1 MLKDKVIVLAGVGK
15 GMGRAMS
22 LLFAQHGAKVVL
34 AARKADIIEPTKDQ
48 IITAGGE
55 ALAIVGNAADKGF
68 MEQVAAKTV
77 VAFGQI
83 DGLCCVAG
91 GFYRRMKGP
100 DEFEDGF
107 FEMVIRNHIAS
118 VYHGVRAVLP
128 TMEQQGCG
136 SILTIGAGYK
146 TLRDGN
152 IAYGTAKEGVI
163 GLSKNLARELWP
175 KNIRVNSILPGIVR
189 LPLELQNDQ
198 IGMPQQKLER
208 MGQPEDVAHAAAYFM
223 SDGSAWVTGQG
234 LVIDGGDEVYA
245 GLPHDQR

>member
-1 MLKDKVIVLAGVGK
+1 MLKDKVIILAGVGK

-22 LLFAQHGAKVVL
+22 LLFAQHGAKVVM
-34 AARKADIIEPTKDQ
+34 AARKPDIVEPTKDR
-48 IITAGGE
+48 IKAAGGE

-68 MEQVAAKTV
+68 MEEVAAKTAT
-77 VAFGQI
+77 AFGRI

-100 DEFEDGF
+100 DEFEDDF
-107 FEMVIRNHIAS
+107 FEMVIRNHIGS

-128 TMEQQGCG
+128 TMEQQGSG
-136 SILTIGAGYK
+136 TILTIGAGYK

-152 IAYGTAKEGVI
+152 IAYGTAKEGVV

-189 LPLELQNDQ
+189 LPLADEK
-198 IGMPQQKLER
+198 IEMPQQKLNR
-208 MGQPEDVAHAAAYFM
+208 MGQPEDIAHAAAYFM

-234 LVIDGGDEVYA
+234 LV
-245 GLPHDQR
+245 